1 MMVES
6 WWKFDK
12 WIAVEYRLLD
22 YCELIADA
30 KVELLIIREAQ
41 VDGDKRFR
49 IGPGKSFVLFRKGES

>member
-1 MMVES
+1 MMVDS

-30 KVELLIIREAQ
+30 KVELLIIREGQ

-49 IGPGKSFVLFRKGES
+49 IDP